1 MKTTTNKKV
10 LEISQTWAQKRSAQS
25 SAGEKTQVFV
35 VFYRHKLLDKQA
47 VDVHIAKKNEILE
60 K

>member
-47 VDVHIAKKNEILE
+47 DDVHIA
-60 K
+60 